1 MCKFGLLESCF
12 EDLGLRNKVMSGEKS
27 MDQAFLNR
35 LNSVVEN
42 NLKNEQF
49 GVKELAQEIGMS
61 RSQIHRKLQGLT
73 HQSISCFI
81 REIRLKKAMT
91 LLQGNVATVSE
102 ISHQVGFRSPTYFNK
117 CFHDYYGYPPG
128 EVKKRGNE
136 MFAPG
141 IERLKSNQKRD
152 STFGYRKLFFISVS
166 LLFFIIIVYFLI
178 PQMRGEDSG
187 SFDNSKLEKSIVVL
201 PFKNLSSD
209 KDNEYFTDGMM
220 EDILNR
226 LSHIHELKVIS
237 RVSSEQYR
245 GSSKTMNQIGNEL
258 DVSYVL
264 EGSIQK
270 YENKV
275 RIFVQLTKAQDNQF
289 IWSERFDAEY
299 DNLLSLQTDIAK
311 RVASELEV
319 VLTPDDIEQVEQK
332 QTENLEA
339 HNLYL
344 KGRFFWNKRTEEG
357 VKRSLKYFE
366 QSIILDSSYALA
378 YSGVAD
384 AYFVLA
390 WWGWYPHK
398 EGYAK
403 AKEFALKALNIA
415 PKLAEPHATL
425 GVIAENEWNWA
436 EAEKEFKRAIE
447 LNKNYATAHQWYAE
461 YLSAVGKI
469 DEAIEEINKALELDP
484 LSVIM
489 HSMSGVYHY
498 QKGDYEQALAL
509 HQTVLDM
516 DKTFRYAYIDIFYI
530 YLQQEKNVEA
540 VDELKKYL
548 AKDSLGKKQI
558 PFMEEAFEKSGKN
571 GVLFYLIDLQ
581 LAKNAPEPYF
591 IAELYAK
598 LGQKQKALDWLERA
612 FAARIGLI
620 FVRLKN
626 DRNLE
631 NLHSEPRYKALLKKM
646 GLEV

>member
-1 MCKFGLLESCF
+1 
-12 EDLGLRNKVMSGEKS
+12 MSEEES
-27 MDQAFLNR
+27 MDQVFLNR
-35 LNSVVEN
+35 LNCVVEN
-42 NLKNEQF
+42 NLTNEQF
-49 GVKELAQEIGMS
+49 GVKELAQGIGMS

-128 EVKKRGNE
+128 EVKKRSNE
-136 MFAPG
+136 MLAPR
-141 IERLKSNQKRD
+141 IEPLKSNQRRD
-152 STFGYRKLFFISVS
+152 SAFGYRKLFFISIS
-166 LLFFIIIVYFLI
+166 LMFFILIAYFLI

-187 SFDNSKLEKSIVVL
+187 SFGNSKVEKSIVVL
-201 PFKNLSSD
+201 PFKNLSAD
-209 KDNEYFTDGMM
+209 IANEYFTNGMM

-226 LSHIHELKVIS
+226 LAHIHELKVIS

-245 GSSKTMNQIGNEL
+245 GSSKTITQIATEL
-258 DVSYVL
+258 NVSYVL

-270 YENKV
+270 LENKV
-275 RIFVQLTKAQDNQF
+275 RIFVQLIKARDDQH
-289 IWSERFDAEY
+289 IWSDRFDAEF

-311 RVASELEV
+311 RVASELEA
-319 VLTPDDIEQVEQK
+319 VLTHDEIKQVERK

-339 HNLYL
+339 YNLYL

-366 QSIILDSSYALA
+366 QSIILDSSYAVA
-378 YSGVAD
+378 YAGLAD

-403 AKEFALKALNIA
+403 SKEFALKTLKID

-436 EAEKEFKRAIE
+436 EAEREFKRAID
-447 LNKNYATAHQWYAE
+447 LNKNYAIAHQWYAE

-498 QKGDYEQALAL
+498 QKGYYEQALAL
-509 HQTVLDM
+509 HQIVLDM
-516 DKTFRYAYIDIFYI
+516 DNTFRYSHVDIFYI
-530 YLQQEKNVEA
+530 YLQQEKNIEA
-540 VDELKKYL
+540 VDEIKKYL
-548 AKDSLGKKQI
+548 AKDTLDKKQI
-558 PFMEEAFEKSGKN
+558 PSMEVAFEKSGID
-571 GVLFYLIDLQ
+571 GVLLWLIDLQ

-646 GLEV
+646 GLED

>member
-1 MCKFGLLESCF
+1 MVK
-12 EDLGLRNKVMSGEKS
+12 DDS
-27 MDQAFLNR
+27 MDQVFLKK
-35 LNSVVEN
+35 LTLVIEEN
-42 NLKNEQF
+42 LTNEQF
-49 GVKELAQEIGMS
+49 GVKDLAKEMSMS
-61 RSQIHRKLQGLT
+61 RSQIHRKLKALT
-73 HQSISCFI
+73 QQSISKFI
-81 REIRLKKAMT
+81 CEIRLKKAME
-91 LLQGNVATVSE
+91 LLQGNVATASE
-102 ISHQVGFRSPTYFNK
+102 IAFRVGFRSPTYFNK

-128 EVKKRGNE
+128 EVKKKNASYSE
-136 MFAPG
+136 SE
-141 IERLKSNQKRD
+141 IEFKSSKR
-152 STFGYRKLFFISVS
+152 SYAKGKQYSFSKFLIVS
-166 LLFFIIIVYFLI
+166 LLLLTVISITYFLI
-178 PQMRGEDSG
+178 PKMIGEDFGEISG
-187 SFDNSKLEKSIVVL
+187 GEVVDKSIAVL
-201 PFKNLSSD
+201 PFKNLSED
-209 KDNEYFTDGMM
+209 KTNQYFADGMV

-237 RVSSEQYR
+237 RISSEQYHE
-245 GSSKTMNQIGNEL
+245 SSKSLPQIANEL
-258 DVSYVL
+258 GVAYIL
-264 EGSIQK
+264 EGSVQK
-270 YENKV
+270 FKNKT
-275 RIFVQLTKAQDNQF
+275 RIFVQLIKAQDDQH
-289 IWSERFDAEY
+289 IWSERFDAEF

-311 RVASELEV
+311 RVASELEA
-319 VLTPDDIEQVEQK
+319 VLTPDEIKQVERK

-339 HNLYL
+339 YNLYL

-378 YSGVAD
+378 YAGMAD
-384 AYFVLA
+384 AYFILA

-403 AKEFALKALNIA
+403 AKEFALKTLTID

-436 EAEKEFKRAIE
+436 EAEREFKRAIE
-447 LNKNYATAHQWYAE
+447 LNTNYATAHQWYAE
-461 YLSAVGKI
+461 YLGAVGKI

-484 LSVIM
+484 LSVTM

-498 QKGDYEQALAL
+498 QRGYYEQALAL

-516 DKTFRYAYIDIFYI
+516 DKTFRYAHIDIFYLL
-530 YLQQEKNVEA
+530 LQQEKNVEA

-548 AKDSLGKKQI
+548 AKDSLDKKQI
-558 PFMEEAFEKSGKN
+558 TFMEEAFEKSGGN
-571 GVLFYLIDLQ
+571 GMLLWLIDLQ

-612 FAARIGLI
+612 FEARIGLI
-620 FVRLKN
+620 FIRLKN

-631 NLHSEPRYKALLKKM
+631 NIHSEPRYKALLNKM